1 MKIDTHSNK
10 IPGELKTRIKVVH
23 KNVSHCFIKVLHIKI
38 ISRTFEF
45 KVYDFVVKIIIY
57 PNYL

>member
-10 IPGELKTRIKVVH
+10 IPGELKTGIKVVH
-23 KNVSHCFIKVLHIKI
+23 KKVSHGFIKVLHIKM

-45 KVYDFVVKIIIY
+45 KLYDFLLKMIIY